1 MKASSW
7 IIILCCFIT
16 IVASVFPNLV
26 EFLAFTPSDLYNL
39 RLWTL
44 VTALFLHSGLLH
56 LVGNMIFL
64 FVLGRTLERVT
75 NAKKF
80 LTVFFVGGIVS
91 FVLSVPF
98 YKSDVLMG
106 GASAAIFAV
115 ASADMLIAPL
125 SFSIIFLAPVGAI
138 ALLYFLYNI
147 IAVYYGISGNVAYIS
162 HIIGF
167 ALGIPFGMLWS
178 KQWKKN
184 LGISIILLIVYV
196 IVGLII
202 SRLIA
207 DTLPIHQSLLT
218 GNQH

>member
-7 IIILCCFIT
+7 IIALCCLVTVI
-16 IVASVFPNLV
+16 ASVFPSV
-26 EFLAFTPSDLYNL
+26 AEFLAFTPSDLYHL

-75 NAKKF
+75 NTKKF
-80 LTVFFVGGIVS
+80 LTVFFVGGIAS
-91 FVLSVPF
+91 FLLSVPF
-98 YKSDVLMG
+98 YKPDVLMV
-106 GASAAIFAV
+106 GASAAIFSV

-125 SFSIIFLAPVGAI
+125 SFSIIFLAPAGAI

-167 ALGIPFGMLWS
+167 AVGIPFGILWS

-184 LGISIILLIVYV
+184 LGISIILLIIYV
-196 IVGLII
+196 IISLIV

-207 DTLPIHQSLLT
+207 DILPSMF
-218 GNQH
+218 